1 MVCKY
6 NDIKENWITGNE
18 YLPTII
24 LNNIKEYAELNSA
37 KTVSKKGRNL
47 FCAGHVMSIRFS
59 TITSNLKYGFVK
71 RIVIPQ
77 TRTNENLY
85 SVLGLLSWR
94 CLNFL
99 KVSVALCQVW
109 YSRLNMS
116 LHSHKK
122 QKDSVE
128 RRAAFNCIL
137 ILTWNFGHGQ
147 SNSASTV
154 FKTASA
160 SWFWCYQNYNWQFY
174 M

>member
-1 MVCKY
+1 MMVCKY

-85 SVLGLLSWR
+85 SVLGLLS
-94 CLNFL
+94 
-99 KVSVALCQVW
+99 
-109 YSRLNMS
+109 
-116 LHSHKK
+116 
-122 QKDSVE
+122 
-128 RRAAFNCIL
+128 
-137 ILTWNFGHGQ
+137 
-147 SNSASTV
+147 
-154 FKTASA
+154 
-160 SWFWCYQNYNWQFY
+160 
-174 M
+174 